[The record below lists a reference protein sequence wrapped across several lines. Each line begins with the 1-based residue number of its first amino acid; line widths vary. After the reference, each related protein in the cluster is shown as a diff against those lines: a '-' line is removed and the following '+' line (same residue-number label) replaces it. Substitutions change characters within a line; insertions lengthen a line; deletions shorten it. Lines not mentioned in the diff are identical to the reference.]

1 MGRKTDFQIGLE
13 KDLQNPEFKKE
24 WDALELEFQIQAAL
38 MQARID
44 ADMTQAELAK
54 KSGVRQSN
62 ISRIESGAVIPRLDT
77 LEKLA
82 QAMGKKLKITME

>member
-24 WDALELEFQIQAAL
+24 WDALELDFQIQAAL
-38 MQARID
+38 MKARID

-62 ISRIESGAVIPRLDT
+62 ISRIESGAVIPRLET

>member
-38 MQARID
+38 MKARID

-62 ISRIESGAVIPRLDT
+62 ISRIESGAVIPRLET

>member
-1 MGRKTDFQIGLE
+1 MGRKIDFQIGLE

-24 WDALELEFQIQAAL
+24 WDALELDFQIQAAL
-38 MQARID
+38 MKARID

-62 ISRIESGAVIPRLDT
+62 ISRIEAGAVIPRLDT

>member
-24 WDALELEFQIQAAL
+24 WDALELDFQIQAAL
-38 MQARID
+38 MKARID
-44 ADMTQAELAK
+44 AGMTQAELAK

>member
-24 WDALELEFQIQAAL
+24 WDALELDFQIQAAL
-38 MQARID
+38 MKARID
-44 ADMTQAELAK
+44 SDMTQAELAK

>member
-24 WDALELEFQIQAAL
+24 WDALELDFQIQAAL
-38 MQARID
+38 MKARID
-44 ADMTQAELAK
+44 ANMTQAELAK